1 MKLYDVADL
10 LSTEEWNSLGFKKIS
25 IEERMREKRNIKSK
39 PTGEFRCPKKGEW
52 YLSGAI
58 VTAYKAFNDL
68 TIPFH
73 IAKLVKTKTVT
84 TVVVCE
90 V

>member
-1 MKLYDVADL
+1 MKFYDIGDFI
-10 LSTEEWNSLGFKKIS
+10 STEDWNSLGFKKIS
-25 IEERMREKRNIKSK
+25 FDEMMGEKRNIKAK

-68 TIPFH
+68 TTPFH
-73 IAKLVKTKTVT
+73 ITKLVRTKTVT